1 MNITEKVAFVKGLAE
16 GMEIDKDKK
25 EGKLICAIID
35 ALEDI
40 ALSISDLEEGYD
52 DICDQVDAID
62 EDLDSLEQDFYEGF
76 EDDEDFFYEVTCPTC
91 NETIS
96 LSEEMLLDGQIDCPN
111 CGESLEFDLDD
122 ICSEG
127 CECGSECDCAEGE
140 ACDCH

>member
-25 EGKLICAIID
+25 EGKLMCAIID
-35 ALEDI
+35 ALEDL

-62 EDLDSLEQDFYEGF
+62 EDLDSLEQDFYEGL

-96 LSEEMLLDGQIDCPN
+96 LSEEMLLDGQVECPN

-122 ICSEG
+122 ICEEG
-127 CECGSECDCAEGE
+127 CDCGSECDCTEGDS
-140 ACDCH
+140 CGCH